1 MTDEAARGHEGTPA
15 SERAQPASPSR
26 TAFEHLSYVLSLPE
40 RVVRGGSG
48 LVGGIARE
56 GAELLVPQSFQCSR
70 TYSTMVRQ
78 MLDFMVHDVGGVPTG
93 EAASSTAEVDNFV
106 ARKAVGN
113 FLDMASM
120 ATLHISPLV
129 ILAAVS
135 DVAYG
140 SQNYLKELADELKQQ
155 GVIDRESHIDHVHD
169 LLGAISHATAKTSE
183 AFDTPPLSIEG
194 LKQTLAETKAAIA
207 AGAKGEVPSEAE
219 VDRMWQQ
226 MRAIADREGVDLL
239 AVGGATTIQSLGK
252 FSTVSRGALSTVRV
266 AGRLFDR
273 HVLDHYSQSLAEIQ
287 QKGFYPSIAESCEPY
302 LAAVW
307 DNFACSRGT
316 ITENLLNGTLLGSGL
331 NTLRSWMAKSKGTLD
346 KVPAGAGPADATRG
360 PQAEKP

>member
-1 MTDEAARGHEGTPA
+1 MKDEPAAGDQGEPA
-15 SERAQPASPSR
+15 TGSAEPASPSR
-26 TAFEHLSYVLSLPE
+26 TAYEHLSYVLSLPE

-56 GAELLVPQSFQCSR
+56 SAELLVPQSFQSSR
-70 TYSTMVRQ
+70 TYGTMVRQ
-78 MLDFMVHDVGGVPTG
+78 MLDFMVHNVGGVPSG
-93 EAASSTAEVDNFV
+93 NELGSTAQVDNYV

-140 SQNYLKELADELKQQ
+140 SQNYLKELSEELKQQ
-155 GVIDRESHIDHVHD
+155 GVIESGWRIDHVND
-169 LLGAISHATAKTSE
+169 LLGAVSHATAKTSE

-207 AGAKGEVPSEAE
+207 AGAKGEIPSEAE

-239 AVGGATTIQSLGK
+239 AVSGATTIQSLGK
-252 FSTVSRGALSTVRV
+252 FATVSRGALSTVRV
-266 AGRLFDR
+266 AGRLFDK
-273 HVLDHYSQSLAEIQ
+273 HVLDHYSQSLSEIQ
-287 QKGFYPSIAESCEPY
+287 QKGFYPSIAASCEPY

-307 DNFACSRGT
+307 DNFASSRGT
-316 ITENLLNGTLLGSGL
+316 ITENLLNGTLIGSGL
-331 NTLRSWMAKSKGTLD
+331 NTLRSWMLKSKAIVD
-346 KVPAGAGPADATRG
+346 QAAAPGPADPMTRSDS
-360 PQAEKP
+360 ETL

>member
-1 MTDEAARGHEGTPA
+1 MTDETAHSDEGSPA
-15 SERAQPASPSR
+15 SESAEPASPSR
-26 TAFEHLSYVLSLPE
+26 TAYEHLSYLLSLPE

-56 GAELLVPQSFQCSR
+56 SAELLVPQSFQSSR

-78 MLDFMVHDVGGVPTG
+78 MLDFMVHDVGGVPAG
-93 EAASSTAEVDNFV
+93 ETPSSTAEVDNYV

-140 SQNYLKELADELKQQ
+140 SQNYLKELAEELKQQ
-155 GVIDRESHIDHVHD
+155 GVIDRESHIDHVND
-169 LLGAISHATAKTSE
+169 LLGAVSHATAKTSE

-194 LKQTLAETKAAIA
+194 LRQTLAETKAAIA
-207 AGAKGEVPSEAE
+207 AGAKGEIPSEAE
-219 VDRMWQQ
+219 VDQMWRQ
-226 MRAIADREGVDLL
+226 MREIADREGVDLL

-252 FSTVSRGALSTVRV
+252 FATVSRGALSTVRV
-266 AGRLFDR
+266 TGRLFDK
-273 HVLDHYSQSLAEIQ
+273 HVLEHYSQSLSEIQ
-287 QKGFYPSIAESCEPY
+287 QKGFYPSIADSCEPY

-307 DNFACSRGT
+307 DNFACSRRT
-316 ITENLLNGTLLGSGL
+316 VTENLLDGTLIGSGL
-331 NTLRSWMAKSKGTLD
+331 NTLRAWISRPAEPEACPGSDSK
-346 KVPAGAGPADATRG
+346 PGAGTP
-360 PQAEKP
+360 